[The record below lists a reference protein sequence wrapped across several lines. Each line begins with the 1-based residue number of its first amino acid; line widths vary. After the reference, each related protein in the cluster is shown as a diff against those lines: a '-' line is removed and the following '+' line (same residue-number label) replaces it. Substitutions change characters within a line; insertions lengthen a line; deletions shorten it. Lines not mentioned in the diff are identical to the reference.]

1 MGTSLQAASTRDC
14 ASPCRRASNATFL
27 RLTASF
33 FLRSCDF
40 SCGFCVGAPSAVV
53 RDPGTCGTENHY
65 DQPGANTSPEN
76 IDTCT
81 ELFSALAMTCEEHF
95 GFGDPYQGL

>member
-1 MGTSLQAASTRDC
+1 M
-14 ASPCRRASNATFL
+14 
-27 RLTASF
+27 
-33 FLRSCDF
+33 
-40 SCGFCVGAPSAVV
+40 V